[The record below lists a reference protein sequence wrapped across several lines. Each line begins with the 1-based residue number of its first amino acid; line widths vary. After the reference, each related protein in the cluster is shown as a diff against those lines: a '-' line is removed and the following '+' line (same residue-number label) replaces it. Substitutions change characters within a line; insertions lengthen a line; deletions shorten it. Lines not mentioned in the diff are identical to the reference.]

1 MPRVSHPSPAP
12 LGPVDVT
19 RIGLGVWQGHAGPM
33 ARPHRH
39 DEIEINFIE
48 GGSFTY
54 LLGGR
59 KAVVPPW
66 RMSLFWAG
74 IPHQL
79 LAMSGRAPCNWVTVP
94 LPWFLQWK
102 LPDNFTQHAM
112 RGELIV
118 DGDAT
123 RRESDLALFK
133 QWSAD
138 KNAVTPE
145 HRAIFLLELEARLRR
160 LALTSTIPEKSEKR
174 RQSPSPVSRG
184 GLSKVE
190 QMAQFVAEHYTGSVR
205 VADIAA
211 VAGLHPNYAMN
222 LFRKTFGVSLVDY
235 ATQHRISH
243 AQRLLLTTDAKVLD
257 IALESGFGSLSR
269 FYAAFT
275 EACGQSP
282 REYRKSLRVRADLGP
297 RRKSARR
304 S

>member
-1 MPRVSHPSPAP
+1 MPRQLSPAP

-19 RIGLGVWQGHAGPM
+19 KIGLGVWHGRAGLT

-39 DEIEINFIE
+39 DEIELNFIE

-59 KAVVPPW
+59 KAIVPPW
-66 RMSLFWAG
+66 RMVLFWAG

-79 LAMSGRAPCNWVTVP
+79 LSMSGDVRSSWITVP
-94 LPWFLQWK
+94 LAWFLQWK
-102 LPDNFTQHAM
+102 LPDAFTQQAM
-112 RGELIV
+112 RGDLIV
-118 DGDAT
+118 DGDAS
-123 RRESDLALFK
+123 RKDSDVALIK
-133 QWSAD
+133 QWSSD
-138 KNAVTPE
+138 KLTNSPE
-145 HRAIFLLELEARLRR
+145 HRAIFLLELEARIRR
-160 LALTSTIPEKSEKR
+160 LALSSAAPEVSKKR
-174 RQSPSPVSRG
+174 NPPASISRG

-190 QMAQFVAEHYTGSVR
+190 QMALYVAEHYTQSPR

-211 VAGLHPNYAMN
+211 VVGLHPNYAMN

-269 FYAAFT
+269 FYTAFD

-282 REYRKSLRVRADLGP
+282 KEYRNSVRVTRSSSDRP
-297 RRKSARR
+297 RRETRPRA
-304 S
+304 